1 MKRQTR
7 LTSYGER
14 IVGAVDLD
22 FSGQLRAPCAHPS
35 IAARDDLLPEDVPLF
50 LSGYAEE
57 ETEPPGFSRARDG
70 LVIASRIV
78 RIGIFAAAAVA
89 IAFSTLSVPNPFA
102 LFANARAS
110 LIGVAA
116 SETPASP
123 SAPAARSAAA
133 VQAPTAMGTPTRDE
147 IAAALRSAHQ
157 NQPEML
163 QPAAATP
170 QPAAATPPVRQIDA
184 DELATLLKRAKD
196 SIAVGDIAAARLLLA
211 RAADAQDASAA
222 LLLAQTYD
230 PVVLG
235 TPDTR
240 SITPDPVAARG
251 WYQKAARFGSQA
263 AQQRLAQMQN

>member
-1 MKRQTR
+1 MQRETR

-22 FSGQLRAPCAHPS
+22 HSGQFSARCANLS
-35 IAARDDLLPEDVPLF
+35 IAARDDLLPEDMPLF
-50 LSGYAEE
+50 LSGHAE
-57 ETEPPGFSRARDG
+57 ETELPGFGKARVG
-70 LVIASRIV
+70 SVIASRIF
-78 RIGIFAAAAVA
+78 RISIFTAAAVA
-89 IAFSTLSVPNPFA
+89 IALTTLSVPNPFA
-102 LFANARAS
+102 LFANAKAS

-116 SETPASP
+116 SETRASP

-133 VQAPTAMGTPTRDE
+133 VQAPTAIGTPTRDE

-170 QPAAATPPVRQIDA
+170 PVRQIDA

-196 SIAVGDIAAARLLLA
+196 SIAIGDIAAARLLLA

-230 PVVLG
+230 PAVLG
-235 TPDTR
+235 TPDAR

-251 WYQKAARFGSQA
+251 WYQKAARFGSLA

>member
-1 MKRQTR
+1 MKRETR

-22 FSGQLRAPCAHPS
+22 FSGQLRSPCAHPS

-57 ETEPPGFSRARDG
+57 ETELPGFSRARDG
-70 LVIASRIV
+70 LFIASRIF
-78 RIGIFAAAAVA
+78 RISIFTAAAVA
-89 IAFSTLSVPNPFA
+89 IALATLSVPNPFA
-102 LFANARAS
+102 LFANAKAS
-110 LIGVAA
+110 LIGAAA
-116 SETPASP
+116 SETPASL

-163 QPAAATP
+163 Q
-170 QPAAATPPVRQIDA
+170 QAAATPPVRQIDA

-235 TPDTR
+235 TPDAR

-251 WYQKAARFGSQA
+251 WYQKAARFGSLA